1 MSVSTPYGELVA
13 PASDGDEAPLEYR
26 FDSEVALPVSDASSV
41 LHVCV
46 WNDGGMKPVLL
57 GQWVMTVKYLAVGPS
72 HCKHAAIRRYRADGT
87 VRGAFLL
94 SNAKLHGSAVR
105 HAGPHEMGSGAS
117 GELDMLLQWVSVD
130 DVPAPPP

>member
-1 MSVSTPYGELVA
+1 
-13 PASDGDEAPLEYR
+13 
-26 FDSEVALPVSDASSV
+26 
-41 LHVCV
+41 
-46 WNDGGMKPVLL
+46 
-57 GQWVMTVKYLAVGPS
+57 MTVKYLAIGPS

-105 HAGPHEMGSGAS
+105 HAGPHEMGSGAT

-130 DVPAPPP
+130 DVPPPPPPPPMSAMAQLTMNSDETNLRLGNMSELETFMSNLPILLRVDHVTLRKVGAPSD